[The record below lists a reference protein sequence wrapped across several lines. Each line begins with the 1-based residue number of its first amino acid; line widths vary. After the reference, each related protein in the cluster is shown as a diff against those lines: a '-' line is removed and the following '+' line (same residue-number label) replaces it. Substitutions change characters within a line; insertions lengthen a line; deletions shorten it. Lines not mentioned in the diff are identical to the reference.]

1 MTIQHRRYLIYYGK
15 DAWVTGY
22 WKNLLD
28 NPPCKKP
35 SESRNK
41 DFEYSFEVIKNPETN
56 LNEVYLDLIA
66 EEIDLNQIE
75 KELSKFKLCRVVDE
89 NQKYLTLIVQAGFHS
104 VGTISHF
111 DVFCRDKCYRIIAK
125 EVHPL
130 K

>member
-1 MTIQHRRYLIYYGK
+1 MILHRRYLIYYGK
-15 DAWVTGY
+15 EAWVTGY

-35 SESRNK
+35 SDPRTK
-41 DFEYSFEVIKNPETN
+41 DYEYKFQVKKDVKTG
-56 LNEVYLDLIA
+56 LNEVYLDLIG
-66 EEIDLNQIE
+66 EELDLNQIE

-89 NQKYLTLIVQAGFHS
+89 EQKYLALIVQAGDRS
-104 VGTISHF
+104 LGTISHF
-111 DVFCRDKCYRIIAK
+111 YAFCRDKNFRIISK